1 MLKENKN
8 NLIHKEERKVN
19 ELHRLGPAYAVSINE
34 NSRFW
39 GNTDEYVTITERF
52 NDGFR
57 SKEYVKNNVEKIKLE
72 WIRRFGKR
80 FPTFKD
86 LKEWLPECI
95 WLSIKDQRILKTHQ
109 RSVNWNHVFKILSQF
124 DTPMLM
130 PLHVVKYHPT
140 EKKNCVVFDGQHTAL
155 VIYLISIAM
164 GWSLDEIEVPVN
176 IHRMEKEDGTPD
188 LAKMRDVFLKI
199 NGDAKLPMDAET
211 KFEQHIYAVRFDNST
226 DENYVLSEKTFQHL
240 EKAGIFVTNSKS
252 GLSNCP
258 GAYTLLAETIFNGKL
273 DSRNDPEITRA
284 FCYYFTKIT
293 ESGEPRPVEAKE
305 ARIMFKYLEACF
317 IDGIKLTDEYLDKL
331 IALFE
336 KLFQADL
343 SPNSIFWTKA
353 IDSYMNAMKDNS
365 STSKIRKPQKE
376 WQLAGPFMIAQINK
390 SLPELATPKY
400 EGSFIPNS
408 TDLF

>member
-39 GNTDEYVTITERF
+39 GNTDEYVTIAERF

-57 SKEYVKNNVEKIKLE
+57 NKEYVQNNVEKIKSE
-72 WIRRFGKR
+72 WVRRFGKK
-80 FPTFKD
+80 FPTFKE

-95 WLSIKDQRILKTHQ
+95 WLPIKDQRILKTHQ
-109 RSVNWNHVFKILSQF
+109 RSVDWSHVFKILSRF

-130 PLHVVKYHPT
+130 PLHVVRYHPT

-164 GWSLDEIEVPVN
+164 GWSLDDIEVPVN
-176 IHRMEKEDGTPD
+176 IHRMEKEDGSPD

-199 NGDAKLPMDAET
+199 NGDAKLPMNAET
-211 KFEQHIYAVRFDNST
+211 KFEQHIYAVRFDNSK
-226 DENYVLSEKTFQHL
+226 DENYILSEKTFQYL
-240 EKAGIFVTNSKS
+240 EEAGIFVTKKES

-258 GAYTLLAETIFNGKL
+258 GAHGLMAETIWNGK
-273 DSRNDPEITRA
+273 SGARKDPNITRA
-284 FCYYFTKIT
+284 FCYYWKKVT

-305 ARIMFKYLEACF
+305 ARIMYEFLEACF
-317 IDGIKLTDEYLDKL
+317 SDRIELTDDFLDQ
-331 IALFE
+331 IIELFQ

-353 IDSYMNAMKDNS
+353 IDSYMNAMKEDGLK
-365 STSKIRKPQKE
+365 TKIRKPQKE
-376 WQLAGPFMIAQINK
+376 WQLAGPFIIAQINK
-390 SLPELATPKY
+390 SLPKLPTPKY
-400 EGSFIPNS
+400 EGSYVPNS
-408 TDLF
+408 SDLF